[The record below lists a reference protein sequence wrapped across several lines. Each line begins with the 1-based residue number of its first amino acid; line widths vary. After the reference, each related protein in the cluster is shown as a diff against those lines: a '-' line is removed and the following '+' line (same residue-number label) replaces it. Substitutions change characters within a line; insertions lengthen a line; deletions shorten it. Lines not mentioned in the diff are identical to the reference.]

1 MAGRGTAHDVR
12 LLLATARSCGRGR
25 VVAIGVLL
33 LLSGLT
39 DGVGL
44 LLLVPVLSSLGSDGN
59 ATLSLPGG
67 GSWTAPLG
75 VLLALV
81 VLLVVL
87 RALLARTTDV
97 ASTSLRLAIADRLRD
112 DALTALLRARWSFFL
127 SRRRSDLVQ
136 IVVTDVMR
144 AGAAWD
150 LLVSLAT
157 TAVLTFAAAMVS
169 VLLSPW
175 LALLTF
181 GVTALVAAASW
192 PSIRLSHVRGGEIV
206 RLSRVYAAT
215 TNDALDSVRLVRAHD
230 AADPWLDALRRD
242 ATAVRAT
249 MVQYTRRTA
258 TTRAVI
264 TVGSAVGAAA
274 LVLLALGSGQPVSE
288 VLVLVLVLA
297 RVIGGAGG
305 LLRLGQQAA
314 HTLPALGDVVAL
326 TTAAQ
331 QARESTPAS
340 SSSLTTEPRA
350 ARPTAGADAGPA
362 PTWPTPERH
371 APDVRLD
378 DVRVR
383 YPGTDDEAL
392 RGVTIDIAPGAIT
405 AIAGP
410 SGAGKSTLV
419 DVVLG
424 LLEPDAGRV
433 LVDGAPLRRDALA
446 AWRARLAY
454 VPQDVAL
461 VPGSLRDNLRW
472 SLPADADVDDDAC
485 WTALEHAEAGFTRA
499 LPDGLDTALGERG
512 TRLSG
517 GERQRVALA
526 RAMLRRPALL
536 VLDEA
541 TSALDGITETAVQA
555 RLRGLRG
562 QMTVLLVAHR
572 PSTVAVA
579 DHVVLLDDGLVAEQ
593 GGFRELLDGPGT
605 LSRLLLGGL
614 PE

>member
-1 MAGRGTAHDVR
+1 MSGRGTVHDLR
-12 LLLATARSCGRGR
+12 LLVATARSCGRAR

-59 ATLSLPGG
+59 ATLTLPGG
-67 GSWTAPLG
+67 ASWTAPLG

-87 RALLARTTDV
+87 RALLSRTTDV
-97 ASTSLRLAIADRLRD
+97 AATSLRLDITDRLRD

-127 SRRRSDLVQ
+127 SRRRSDLLQ

-157 TAVLTFAAAMVS
+157 TTVLTLAAALVS
-169 VLLSPW
+169 VVLSPW

-192 PSIRLSHVRGGEIV
+192 PSIRLSHVRGREIV
-206 RLSRVYAAT
+206 GLSRTYAAT
-215 TNDALDSVRLVRAHD
+215 TTDALDSVRLVRAHD

-249 MVQYTRRTA
+249 MLQYTRRTA

-264 TVGSAVGAAA
+264 AVGSAVGAAA
-274 LVLLALGSGQPVSE
+274 LVVLALGSGQPVAQ

-297 RVIGGAGG
+297 RVMGGAGS
-305 LLRLGQQAA
+305 LLRLAQQAA
-314 HTLPALGDVVAL
+314 HSLPALGDVVGL
-326 TTAAQ
+326 TAQ
-331 QARESTPAS
+331 AYAARESAEAAGTPA
-340 SSSLTTEPRA
+340 TVVRPRDA
-350 ARPTAGADAGPA
+350 SPARPPA
-362 PTWPTPERH
+362 VRLE
-371 APDVRLD
+371 DVRLA
-378 DVRVR
+378 
-383 YPGTDDEAL
+383 YPGTHDDAL
-392 RGVTIDIAPGAIT
+392 RGVTIDILPGAIT

-424 LLEPDAGRV
+424 LLEPDVGRV
-433 LVDGAPLRRDALA
+433 LVDGEPLRRPELA

-472 SLPADADVDDDAC
+472 SLPADAAIDDDAC
-485 WTALEHAEAGFTRA
+485 WAALEQAEAGFVRE
-499 LPDGLDTALGERG
+499 LPDGLDTPLGERG

-526 RAMLRRPALL
+526 RALLRRPQLL

-555 RLRGLRG
+555 RLRALRG
-562 QMTVLLVAHR
+562 QCTVLLVAHR

-579 DHVVLLDDGLVAEQ
+579 DHVVLLDDGRVAEQ
-593 GGFRELLDGPGT
+593 GGFRELLEGPGA

-614 PE
+614 PG